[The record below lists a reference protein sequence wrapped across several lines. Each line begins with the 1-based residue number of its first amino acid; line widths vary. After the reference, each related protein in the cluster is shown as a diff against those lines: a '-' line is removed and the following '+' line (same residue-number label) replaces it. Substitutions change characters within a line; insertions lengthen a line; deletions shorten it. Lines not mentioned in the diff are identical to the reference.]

1 MSKWLSLAL
10 TSLML
15 ALALAACGS
24 GDDDADPT
32 ATATAGA
39 DEPATATTTATR
51 PATGGDAAAS
61 PSVSPSPTVEEATPT
76 VGGTA
81 PSRPIATQAPTQ
93 PAATATEI
101 EGSGFSELEIEMLAA
116 LLQPEDFSSDW
127 TQDTFGLMEPD
138 DDDSD
143 ELCGL
148 PPFPDRDQRIAGV
161 EAEYSLDSAEPA
173 FVLENIVI
181 FPNDTAVDAMAYARD
196 ISTCGEWTDDEGQTF
211 TIQPIDGPAYGDESF
226 TASMEFEVDGT
237 PFYGEYAFIR
247 VGGAIATVAFITIEG
262 SDVTT
267 YQALVGVAADRLIEA
282 AANSTALPAGL
293 SGLLLTADDIALVDD
308 VNVWEVGNAID
319 PTDEER
325 FSVCGAESFPDVLG
339 AVDESGHE
347 LNANDD
353 SGPYAMHSVV
363 QMFEGDGSTAMDW
376 IRTELSCPSWTDEDG
391 EYIVTDSGD
400 LDVGDDTYWLIVTL
414 TADDGSG
421 LTAQVGFGFTQI
433 GDYISVVGLA
443 AEGNIDPELFGAMIA
458 LGAEKVFAGT
468 P

>member
-1 MSKWLSLAL
+1 MSKWFSLVL
-10 TSLML
+10 TSLLL
-15 ALALAACGS
+15 ALALAACGG

-32 ATATAGA
+32 S
-39 DEPATATTTATR
+39 TATTGAQEPAATSTATL

-61 PSVSPSPTVEEATPT
+61 PSAAASPTAEAATPT
-76 VGGTA
+76 VVGTA
-81 PSRPIATQAPTQ
+81 PSRPIVTPTQ
-93 PAATATEI
+93 PAATATAM
-101 EGSGFSELEIEMLAA
+101 EGSGFSELETEMLAA

-127 TQDTFGLMEPD
+127 TQDAFGLMEPD
-138 DDDSD
+138 NDDSD

-161 EAEYSLDSAEPA
+161 EAEYSLNSDTPA
-173 FVLENIVI
+173 FMLENIVI
-181 FPNDTAVDAMAYARD
+181 FPNETAVEALAYARQM
-196 ISTCGEWTDDEGQTF
+196 STCGEWTDAEGQTY
-211 TIQPIDGPAYGDESF
+211 TIQEIDGPVYGDESF
-226 TASMEFEVDGT
+226 TASMAFETQGT

-262 SDVTT
+262 SDVTP

-282 AANSTALPAGL
+282 AANSQAVGSEL
-293 SGLLLTADDIALVDD
+293 SDLLLTGEDVALVDD
-308 VNVWEVGNAID
+308 VNVWETGNEID

-325 FSVCGAESFPDVLG
+325 FSVCAAASFPDVLG
-339 AVDESGHE
+339 SVNESGHE

-353 SGPYAMHSVV
+353 TGPYAMHSVV
-363 QMFEGDGSTAMDW
+363 QMLEGDGAATMDW

-391 EYIVTDSGD
+391 EYVVTDSGD

-421 LTAQVGFGFTQI
+421 VTAQVGFGFTQL

-443 AEGNIDPELFGAMIA
+443 AEGSIDPELFGAMIA
-458 LGAEKVFAGT
+458 LGAEMVSAGT
-468 P
+468 S